1 MNTVALVG
9 RVTKD
14 IEVRKT
20 QNGKSV
26 AQFTL
31 AVNRR
36 GKDNGADFIP
46 CVAWEKAADTLSMY
60 VHKGDRVGITGSI
73 STRNYTDNSGQK
85 RYITEVA
92 VHAIEFMQDKR
103 ETHTEEPMQEEP
115 KGPYGKY
122 GGAIYDNDLP
132 F

>member
-60 VHKGDRVGITGSI
+60 VHKGDRVGIAGSI

-92 VHAIEFMQDKR
+92 VHAIEFMQDKKQSQ
-103 ETHTEEPMQEEP
+103 EEPMQEEP